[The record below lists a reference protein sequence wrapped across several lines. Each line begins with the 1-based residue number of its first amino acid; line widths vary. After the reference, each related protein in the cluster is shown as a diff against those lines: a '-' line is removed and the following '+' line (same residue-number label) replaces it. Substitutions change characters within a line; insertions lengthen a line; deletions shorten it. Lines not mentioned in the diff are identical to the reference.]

1 MKNEMS
7 GFQFEPSKWVPF
19 RDQAVCERI
28 RRIKRADIEKHPNP
42 DFRIKVMPDLMAP
55 FLLAADALARL
66 IETRDKGEPCVF
78 ILGNPNP
85 GYVNLAHLINRLRLD
100 CHHLH
105 VFNMDE
111 WADQDGNTAPESYPQ
126 GFMHA
131 MKKHLY
137 ANLDPS
143 LRPPEKQIVGPTT
156 RNIRD
161 FGKMIADF
169 GGATA
174 CYSGSGWTG
183 HIAFIDPDIPEFA
196 APLEEWKQMGP
207 RIVTL
212 NPFTIAQNSMHAIF
226 GFSGDMAN
234 VPPKAA
240 TIGPAEVLGAK
251 YRQDHN
257 SITVGGTFV
266 SWQRFITRLIAHGP
280 VTPQV
285 PASILQ
291 TVPTTFYITETAAAD
306 IEPVWGKGY

>member
-1 MKNEMS
+1 MEP
-7 GFQFEPSKWVPF
+7 FVFEPSPWVPF
-19 RDQAVCERI
+19 RDRAACERV
-28 RRIKRADIEKHPNP
+28 RRISRADIEKHPNP
-42 DFRIKVMPDLMAP
+42 DFRIQVVPDLQFP
-55 FLLAADALARL
+55 FLAPSDQVARL
-66 IETRDKGEPCVF
+66 IETRDRREPCVF
-78 ILGNPNP
+78 IMGNPNP
-85 GYVNLAHLINRLRLD
+85 GYANLARLINRLRLD
-100 CHHLH
+100 CSHLH

-131 MKKHLY
+131 MKKYFY
-137 ANLDPS
+137 ANIDPA

-156 RNIRD
+156 ANIRD
-161 FGKMIADF
+161 FGKMIAGF

-183 HIAFIDPDIPEFA
+183 HIAFIDPDVPEFD
-196 APLEEWKQMGP
+196 APLEEWKTMGP

-212 NPFTIAQNSMHAIF
+212 NPFTIAQNSMHASF

-257 SITVGGTFV
+257 ALTVGGTFI
-266 SWQRFITRLIAHGP
+266 SWQRFMTRLIAHGP

-291 TVPTTFYITETAAAD
+291 TVPTNFYISETAAAD
-306 IEPVWGKGY
+306 IVPVWGKGY